1 MHTCDLGLEPILSA
15 RARLDPRIIELP
27 AKFNDVIDELLA
39 DRWVLDL
46 RPALSQIMYSTI
58 RG

>member
-1 MHTCDLGLEPILSA
+1 MYTCDLGLEPILSA
-15 RARLDPRIIELP
+15 RVRLDPRIIELP

-46 RPALSQIMYSTI
+46 RPALS
-58 RG
+58 